1 MNESRKDRLYELLPA
16 IHRIRDAEQ
25 GEPLRALLRVIT
37 EQVNLLEDD
46 IGQLY
51 ENWFIETCE
60 DWVVPYLGDLIGYE
74 TMHEA
79 GEPSTVNTPQE
90 QQRNKILIPR
100 RDVANT
106 ICYRQ
111 RKGTLALLELLSND
125 VAGWPARVVEF
136 AKLLSWTQA
145 INYQQPACGRT
156 ADLRKGSAL
165 ELLDSP
171 FDTFAHTVDVRQIN
185 SQHSQGW
192 YNIPSIGVFVW
203 RIKPYSVSYTPAYCL
218 ESPGPHC
225 FTFNVLGN
233 DTQLYMQP
241 EPETDPTHIADEFN
255 LPVPIRRSFFQ
266 EQLEKLYGEGKSLQI
281 LVGKKQG
288 EDIVNKPVPIEKI
301 IPADLSDWRYVPPR
315 NKVAVDPVLGRIA
328 FPARHYPEYGVQVS
342 YHYGFSMDLGGGE
355 YERQLVQPKEARTY
369 QVVQQNKPGQYPT
382 IQAAL
387 EQWRCDIPSHAV
399 IEILDSEVY
408 VEQVEIIFR
417 EGQESLQL
425 RAANGCR
432 PVIRLLDIYT
442 DRPDSLIV
450 AGEAGARLTLD
461 GLLITGRSL
470 QIAGDLAEL
479 TLRHTTL
486 VPGWA
491 GKGDGK
497 SRHYTEPALEINS
510 PRICVTIDHCI
521 LGAIQVDPYL
531 PELAIE
537 DEDVEQNTVYEEAI
551 QARCQ
556 GIGQGIRLDPI
567 RICVNDSILDATD
580 SEFEVLGAPS
590 CIVAHAV
597 TSFQRST
604 VIGQVQAHAVT
615 LGEDSIFYGKMTVA
629 RRQIGCLRF
638 CYVSPGS
645 RTPKRYRCQPDLVR
659 TPILKKYQEKN
670 KPISDDEQAE
680 LQQKLQQEETRVRP
694 NFNKRSYGT
703 PDYCQLA
710 DDCAEEIKRGAEDES
725 EMGVFHNLY
734 QPQRMA
740 NLRARLN
747 EYVPA
752 RTNIGIILSN

>member
-25 GEPLRALLRVIT
+25 GEPLRALLRVIS

-51 ENWFIETCE
+51 ANWFIETCE
-60 DWVVPYLGDLIGYE
+60 DWVVPYLGDLVGYE
-74 TMHEA
+74 PVHEA
-79 GEPSTVNTPQE
+79 GEPTTGITAQD

-106 ICYRQ
+106 IRYRQ

-125 VAGWPARVVEF
+125 VAGWLARVVEF
-136 AKLLSWTQA
+136 SRLLSWTQA
-145 INYQQPACGRT
+145 INYQQPDCGQT
-156 ADLRKGSAL
+156 IDLRKGSAL

-171 FDTFAHTVDVRQIN
+171 FDSFAHTVDVRRIN
-185 SQHSQGW
+185 SQHSQGH

-203 RIKPYSVSYTPAYCL
+203 RIKPYSVSHTPAYCL

-225 FTFNVLGN
+225 FTFNVLGS

-241 EPETDPTHIADEFN
+241 EPESDPSHIADECN
-255 LPVPIRRSFFQ
+255 LPVPIRRRFFA
-266 EQLEKLYGEGKSLQI
+266 EKLERLYGEGKSLQI
-281 LVGKKQG
+281 LVGKKKG
-288 EDIVNKPVPIEKI
+288 EDIIVKPVPKERI
-301 IPADLSDWRYVPPR
+301 IPADLSDWRYVPPPQ
-315 NKVAVDPVLGRIA
+315 KVAVDPVLGRIA
-328 FPARHYPEYGVQVS
+328 FPTRRCPEYGVQVR

-355 YERQLVQPKEARTY
+355 YERQLIQPKGSRAY
-369 QVVQQNKPGQYPT
+369 QVARKNRPGQYAS

-387 EQWRCDIPSHAV
+387 KQWRCDIPSHAV

-408 VEQVEIIFR
+408 VEQVKIQFR

-425 RAANGCR
+425 RAVNGCR
-432 PVIRLLDIYT
+432 PVVRLLDIYA
-442 DRPDSLIV
+442 DRADSLV
-450 AGEAGARLTLD
+450 VEGQTGARLTLD
-461 GLLITGRSL
+461 GLLITGRGL
-470 QIAGDLAEL
+470 QVDGDLAEL

-486 VPGWA
+486 VPGWL
-491 GKGDGK
+491 GKGDST
-497 SRHYTEPALEINS
+497 SRRYTEPALEINS
-510 PRICVTIDHCI
+510 PNICITIDHCI

-531 PELAIE
+531 PESIQE
-537 DEDVEQNTVYEEAI
+537 DDDAEQSSLYEEVV

-556 GIGQGIRLDPI
+556 GIGQEVRLDPI
-567 RICVNDSILDATD
+567 RICVQDSILDAGD
-580 SEFEVLGAPS
+580 PGREVLGAPA
-590 CIVAHAV
+590 CVVAHAT

-604 VIGQVQAHAVT
+604 VIGQVQAHAVE
-615 LGEDSIFYGKMTVA
+615 LAEDSIFYGLMTVA

-638 CYVSPGS
+638 CYVAPAS
-645 RTPKRYRCQPDLVR
+645 RTPKRYRCQPDLVKA
-659 TPILKKYQEKN
+659 PIQEEYRSGMITEAERNKKE
-670 KPISDDEQAE
+670 
-680 LQQKLQQEETRVRP
+680 QQEIHRIRP
-694 NFNKRSYGT
+694 RLNSLEYGQAA
-703 PDYCQLA
+703 YCQLA

-752 RTNIGIILSN
+752 RTDIGIIISN